1 MYLNLQNQSLIF
13 NMNKVIFILLLC
25 LTSCANFT
33 RQMHLAALKGNLYA
47 VRNGTFIHD
56 QSTGLCFFVIDAYQG
71 ASITR
76 VPCDSLKNVFVEKM
90 YIQRQ

>member
-1 MYLNLQNQSLIF
+1 
-13 NMNKVIFILLLC
+13 MNKVIFILLLC

-33 RQMHLAALKGNLYA
+33 RQMEMAALKGNLYA

-76 VPCDSLKNVFVEKM
+76 VPCDSLKNVFVEKI